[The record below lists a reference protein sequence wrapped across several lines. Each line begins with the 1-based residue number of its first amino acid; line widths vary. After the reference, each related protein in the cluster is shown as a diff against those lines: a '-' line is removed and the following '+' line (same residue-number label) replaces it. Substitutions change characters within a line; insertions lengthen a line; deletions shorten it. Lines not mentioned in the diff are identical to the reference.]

1 MTTTDN
7 TNRFADGCAWI
18 EGEWVPIAQ
27 ARIPILDTGFIRSD
41 LTYDVAAVWE
51 GRFFRLDD
59 HIDRLL
65 SGCEKLRLTPPL
77 SRGEIKDIMIDCVR
91 RSGLRNAYVEVIVT
105 RGVPGPG
112 ERDPRKWTPCFYA
125 FAIPYI
131 WIVRPELQE
140 TGADVVIAQRTQ
152 RIPPNSVDPTV
163 KNFHW
168 GDLVRGQFEA
178 YDRGSSFGILP
189 DSHGMVTEGAGYN
202 VFAMINGT
210 LRTPAR
216 GVLLGITRRS
226 ALEIAEEAG
235 IPCMV
240 GDLSVDEL
248 RAADEVF
255 ITSTAGG
262 IMPVATL
269 DGTPIGAGSP
279 GPHTTKIRDEYW
291 RRHADPAFTE
301 QVDY

>member
-1 MTTTDN
+1 MTTDN

-18 EGEWVPIAQ
+18 EGELVPIAQ

-65 SGCEKLRLTPPL
+65 NGCEKLRLTPPL

-105 RGVPGPG
+105 RGVAGSG

-125 FAIPYI
+125 FAIPYV

-178 YDRGSSFGILP
+178 YDRGGLLAILP

-202 VFAMINGT
+202 VFAMTNGT

-226 ALEIAEEAG
+226 ALEVAEELG
-235 IPCMV
+235 IPCVV

-255 ITSTAGG
+255 VTSTAGG

-269 DGTPIGAGSP
+269 DGAPIGAGRP
-279 GPHTTKIRDEYW
+279 GPHTMKIRDEYW